1 MGNCQA
7 AEAATVVIQHPE
19 GRIQRLYW
27 PTTAKEVMKCNP
39 GHHVA
44 LVITQCIAQEDQG
57 GGDGGGGMAALRCT
71 RVRLLK
77 PDHMLLIGQV
87 YRLIPEQEATKAI
100 KARKNDIL
108 RRRQS
113 ELIKKHQEIEDTIRT
128 DEITQEN
135 QEISREPTHR
145 QKGTSGSMARTR
157 QWHPALRSIAEDG
170 VGRLE

>member
-44 LVITQCIAQEDQG
+44 LVVTHRIAQEDQG
-57 GGDGGGGMAALRCT
+57 DGGGGVAALRCT
-71 RVRLLK
+71 QVRLLK

-87 YRLIPEQEATKAI
+87 YRLITEQEATKAI
-100 KARKNDIL
+100 KARKNEML

-113 ELIKKHQEIEDTIRT
+113 ELIKKHQEIEDTRSRT
-128 DEITQEN
+128 DEITQET
-135 QEISREPTHR
+135 SRESTHRR
-145 QKGTSGSMARTR
+145 QKGTAGSATRTR

-170 VGRLE
+170 VRLE